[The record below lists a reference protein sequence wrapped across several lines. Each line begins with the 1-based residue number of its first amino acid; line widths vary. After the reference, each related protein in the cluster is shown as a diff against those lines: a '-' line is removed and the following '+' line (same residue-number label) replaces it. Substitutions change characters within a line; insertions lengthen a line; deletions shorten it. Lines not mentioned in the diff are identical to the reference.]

1 MASNRRVSASLAD
14 LRRIYRAGAKG
25 QRVSLAAKVAGT
37 PVRRKKRNKP
47 VAKKKH
53 ARRSNKPKGVKR
65 KKAMR
70 AKKRRS
76 R

>member
-1 MASNRRVSASLAD
+1 MASSRRVSASLAD

-37 PVRRKKRNKP
+37 PVRRKKRNAP
-47 VAKKKH
+47 KKKH
-53 ARRSNKPKGVKR
+53 AKRSKAKGMKR
-65 KKAMR
+65 KKAVR
-70 AKKRRS
+70 NKRRRS